1 MFLERFAIGACIVIA
16 IAESEFGDAQVGP
29 GDKKHARPLHFYS
42 CDELFDGFLV
52 IFAEQAMEMVFGHI
66 GIAC

>member
-1 MFLERFAIGACIVIA
+1 MFLECFAIGACIVVA

-29 GDKKHARPLHFYS
+29 GHKKHARPLHFYS